1 MNDQSVLSW
10 SEKMRSV
17 EKEYKRTIEPFRKD
31 LWWYCFRL
39 TGSPWDAEDL
49 VQETLLK
56 SLSMLTKVFQELN
69 LKAYLFRI
77 ASNLWIDQ
85 CRRGKAAVAGGYDI
99 EWKQDIDAKNSL
111 EVIESLDYLVRRLTP
126 KQYTSVLLVDVF
138 QFSTK
143 EAAEILGCT
152 QGAVYANLN
161 RARAVLSEGI
171 NELPSLELLNV
182 QECNTYSATL
192 ERLLEGFEKKDP
204 NLIASLLD
212 DHVVT
217 EIMHAGI
224 EFGKDETL
232 KNSLNDWTQ
241 VAAGQGAIR
250 ASIVKLWGRT
260 VVVECEI
267 KEDGDYL
274 NNIHFIEMEE
284 DRIVYWK
291 FYCFSWE
298 LLNAAAVELG
308 LKMNA
313 LNFQGIY

>member
-1 MNDQSVLSW
+1 MKDQSVVSW

-31 LWWYCFRL
+31 LWWYCYRL

-85 CRRGKAAVAGGYDI
+85 CRKGKAAIAGGYEI
-99 EWKQDIDAKNSL
+99 EWKQDTDASNNL

-126 KQYTSVLLVDVF
+126 KQYTSLLLVDVF
-138 QFSTK
+138 QFCAK
-143 EAAEILGCT
+143 EAAEILGST
-152 QGAVYANLN
+152 QGAVYANIN
-161 RARAVLSEGI
+161 RARVVLSEL
-171 NELPSLELLNV
+171 NNDLPSEEQLNV
-182 QECNTYSATL
+182 QDSSANSATL

-204 NLIASLLD
+204 NLIAALLD
-212 DHVVT
+212 ENVVT
-217 EIMHAGI
+217 EITHAGI
-224 EFGKDETL
+224 EYGKDETL

-241 VAAGQGAIR
+241 VAAGQGSLR
-250 ASIVKLWGRT
+250 ASIAELWGRT
-260 VVVECEI
+260 VVVESEI
-267 KEDGDYL
+267 KDDGDYL
-274 NNIHFIEMEE
+274 NNIHFIEIEE

-313 LNFQGIY
+313 VNFQGIY